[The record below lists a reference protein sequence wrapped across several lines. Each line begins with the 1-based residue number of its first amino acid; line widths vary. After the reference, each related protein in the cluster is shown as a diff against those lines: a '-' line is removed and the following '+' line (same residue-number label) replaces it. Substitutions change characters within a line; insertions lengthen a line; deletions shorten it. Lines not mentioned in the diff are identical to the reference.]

1 MIRCFFGTAISGDKT
16 FLNSEVSLCT
26 AARSRRSRCDVIY
39 NSWKLIMVFE
49 GYHDISQGSAV
60 MSSLKA
66 QPLCHCSA
74 VVIVWQ
80 MGVVYAV

>member
-1 MIRCFFGTAISGDKT
+1 
-16 FLNSEVSLCT
+16 
-26 AARSRRSRCDVIY
+26 
-39 NSWKLIMVFE
+39 MVFE